1 MPSTARCRSPWS
13 SARGLIASMATAA
26 NPAQRPVTPGLAP
39 YYRRYELPWS
49 PSEEMEQRFR
59 RILRNLLIVLAII
72 AVIMPFLPRTERV
85 ANTDSLPERVVQL
98 VQEPPPP
105 PPPPPPPK
113 PEPQKPVEKAPV
125 TPKPVPPPVDARVK
139 ASKSGLLASMDDLAA
154 LRDMNLD
161 KLAKNQPKTTDP
173 GDVTQVSRSL
183 ILSKAGGTSGG
194 ISAPQSS
201 GLAAGSGSLHGYH
214 AGTVKDPTLAT
225 GNQGAGATR
234 GGGSGKASR
243 SADEIALV
251 FTRNKGAIDA
261 MYARALRDNP
271 ALQGKVV
278 LEITIS
284 PAGDITAARVISS
297 DLNDPEFESK
307 LLARIKLF
315 KFEAKDVAAL
325 TATKPIDF
333 FPAG

>member
-1 MPSTARCRSPWS
+1 
-13 SARGLIASMATAA
+13 MAAAA
-26 NPAQRPVTPGLAP
+26 NPAQRPVAALAP

-49 PSEEMEQRFR
+49 PSEEMERRFR
-59 RILRNLLIVLAII
+59 KILRNLVIVFAIV
-72 AVIMPFLPRTERV
+72 AVIIPFLPRQERV
-85 ANTDSLPERVVQL
+85 VNTESLPERVVQL
-98 VQEPPPP
+98 VVEPPPP

-113 PEPQKPVEKAPV
+113 PEPKPLEKAPV
-125 TPKPVPPPVDARVK
+125 TPKPVAPVDARVK
-139 ASKSGLLASMDDLAA
+139 ASKSGLLASVDDLAA
-154 LRDMNLD
+154 LRDIDLD

-173 GDVTQVSRSL
+173 GDVTQVTRSL
-183 ILSKAGGTSGG
+183 ITSKAGGTSGG
-194 ISAPQSS
+194 ISAPSSS
-201 GLAAGSGSLHGYH
+201 GLASGGGSLNGIRV
-214 AGTVKDPTLAT
+214 AQVKDPNLAT
-225 GNQGAGATR
+225 GNQGNGSTR

-297 DLNDPEFESK
+297 DLSDPEFESK

-315 KFEAKDVAAL
+315 KFEAKDVATL
-325 TATKPIDF
+325 TANKPIDF

>member
-1 MPSTARCRSPWS
+1 
-13 SARGLIASMATAA
+13 MAAAA
-26 NPAQRPVTPGLAP
+26 NPAGRPVTGLAP

-49 PSEEMEQRFR
+49 PSEEMERRFR
-59 RILRNLLIVLAII
+59 KILRNLVIVFAIV
-72 AVIMPFLPRTERV
+72 AVIIPFLPRQERV
-85 ANTDSLPERVVQL
+85 VNTESLPERVVQL
-98 VQEPPPP
+98 VLEPPPP

-113 PEPQKPVEKAPV
+113 PEPQKPLEKVPV
-125 TPKPVPPPVDARVK
+125 APKPVPPVDARVK
-139 ASKSGLLASMDDLAA
+139 ASKSGLLASVDDLAA
-154 LRDMNLD
+154 LRDIDLD
-161 KLAKNQPKTTDP
+161 KLAKNQPKTNDP
-173 GDVTQVSRSL
+173 GDVTQVTRSL
-183 ILSKAGGTSGG
+183 ITSKAGGTSGG
-194 ISAPQSS
+194 ISAPSSS
-201 GLAAGSGSLHGYH
+201 GLASGGGSLNGIRV
-214 AGTVKDPTLAT
+214 AQVKDPTLAT
-225 GNQGAGATR
+225 GNQGNGSTR

-315 KFEAKDVAAL
+315 KFEAKDVATL

>member
-1 MPSTARCRSPWS
+1 M
-13 SARGLIASMATAA
+13 ASAA
-26 NPAQRPVTPGLAP
+26 NPAQRPATPGLAP
-39 YYRRYELPWS
+39 FYRRYELPWS
-49 PSEEMEQRFR
+49 PSEEMERRFR
-59 RILRNLLIVLAII
+59 RILRNFVIVFAII

-85 ANTDSLPERVVQL
+85 VNTDSLPERVVQL
-98 VQEPPPP
+98 VMEPPPP

-113 PEPQKPVEKAPV
+113 PEPQKPVQKAPV
-125 TPKPVPPPVDARVK
+125 TPKPVPPVDARVK

-154 LRDMNLD
+154 LRDINLD
-161 KLAKNQPKTTDP
+161 KLAKNQPKTNDP
-173 GDVTQVSRSL
+173 GDVTQVTRSL
-183 ILSKAGGTSGG
+183 ITSKAGGTSGG
-194 ISAPQSS
+194 ISAPSSS
-201 GLAAGSGSLHGYH
+201 GLAAGSGSLNGFRV
-214 AGTVKDPTLAT
+214 GQVKDPTLAT
-225 GNQGAGATR
+225 GSQGAGATR

-284 PAGDITAARVISS
+284 PAGDITAARIVSS
-297 DLNDPEFESK
+297 DLNAPEFEAK
-307 LLARIKLF
+307 LLARVRLF
-315 KFEAKDVAAL
+315 KFDAKDVATL

>member
-1 MPSTARCRSPWS
+1 V
-13 SARGLIASMATAA
+13 
-26 NPAQRPVTPGLAP
+26 N
-39 YYRRYELPWS
+39 
-49 PSEEMEQRFR
+49 
-59 RILRNLLIVLAII
+59 
-72 AVIMPFLPRTERV
+72 TE
-85 ANTDSLPERVVQL
+85 SLPERVVQL
-98 VQEPPPP
+98 VAEPP

-113 PEPQKPVEKAPV
+113 PEPKKPLEKAPV
-125 TPKPVPPPVDARVK
+125 TPKPVAPVDARVK
-139 ASKSGLLASMDDLAA
+139 ASKSGLLASVDDLAA
-154 LRDMNLD
+154 LRDIDLD

-173 GDVTQVSRSL
+173 GDVTQVTRSL
-183 ILSKAGGTSGG
+183 ITSKVGGTSGG
-194 ISAPQSS
+194 ISAPTSS
-201 GLAAGSGSLHGYH
+201 GLASGGGSLNGIRV
-214 AGTVKDPTLAT
+214 AQVKNPTLAT
-225 GNQGAGATR
+225 GNQGNGSTR

-315 KFEAKDVAAL
+315 KFEAKDVATL

>member
-1 MPSTARCRSPWS
+1 
-13 SARGLIASMATAA
+13 MAAAA
-26 NPAQRPVTPGLAP
+26 NPAGRPATGLAP

-49 PSEEMEQRFR
+49 PSEEIER
-59 RILRNLLIVLAII
+59 RYRKILRNLVIVFAIV
-72 AVIMPFLPRTERV
+72 AVIIPFLPRQERV
-85 ANTDSLPERVVQL
+85 VNTESLPERVVQL
-98 VQEPPPP
+98 VMEPPPP

-113 PEPQKPVEKAPV
+113 PEQKPVEKAPV
-125 TPKPVPPPVDARVK
+125 SPKPVAPVDARVK
-139 ASKSGLLASMDDLAA
+139 ASKSGLLASVDDLAA
-154 LRDMNLD
+154 LRDIDLD
-161 KLAKNQPKTTDP
+161 KLAKNQPKTNDP

-183 ILSKAGGTSGG
+183 ITSKAGGTSGG
-194 ISAPQSS
+194 ISSPTSS
-201 GLAAGSGSLHGYH
+201 GLAAGGGSLNGIRV
-214 AGTVKDPTLAT
+214 AQVKDPTLAT
-225 GNQGAGATR
+225 GNQGNGATR

-243 SADEIALV
+243 SSDEIALV

-284 PAGDITAARVISS
+284 PAGDITAARVVSS

-315 KFEAKDVAAL
+315 KFEAKDVATL